1 MTRCTVEFVIEPFS
15 DGDPGPHVRAGIE
28 AIEAKG
34 LSVSMGP
41 FGSSVEGEVDSVAPA
56 IDAMVQAAIRDGAD
70 RVLVEIT
77 NRR

>member
-1 MTRCTVEFVIEPFS
+1 MTRCTAEFVIEPFT
-15 DGDPGPHVRAGIE
+15 DGHPGTHVQAGIE

-34 LSVSMGP
+34 MSVSMGP
-41 FGSSVEGEVDSVAPA
+41 FGSSVEGDIEDIAPA
-56 IDAMVQAAIRDGAD
+56 IEAMVQAAISDGAD

>member
-1 MTRCTVEFVIEPFS
+1 MTRCTVEFVIEPFN
-15 DGDPGPHVRAGIE
+15 DGDPGPHVRAGID

-41 FGSSVEGEVDSVAPA
+41 FGSSVEGDIGDVASA
-56 IDAMVQAAIRDGAD
+56 IDAMVQAAINDGAD

>member
-1 MTRCTVEFVIEPFS
+1 MTRCTVEFVIEPFT
-15 DGDPGPHVRAGIE
+15 DGEPGHHVQAGIA

-41 FGSSVEGEVDSVAPA
+41 FGSSVEGEIEIVAPA
-56 IDAMVQAAIRDGAD
+56 IEAMVQAAVNDGAE

-77 NRR
+77 NHR